1 MRANWISSFVNLRMR
16 PSGVIVDDSPV
27 VPDTPAYWPGFIC
40 GAGVT
45 AVFLA
50 IFSHRAGV
58 SLAALLFI
66 EAAFFTLAAVA
77 AIEFAPQRPFHAVAL
92 CAMGVFVGVLVD
104 VLFFPRT
111 EAGYERNLFPIEAI
125 AHTLLAFPIMV
136 VVAAIT
142 YKVSRRHRKRKDN
155 HFGA

>member
-1 MRANWISSFVNLRMR
+1 M
-16 PSGVIVDDSPV
+16 GDSPV
-27 VPDTPAYWPGFIC
+27 VPDPPDYWPGLVC
-40 GAGVT
+40 GAGAT
-45 AVFLA
+45 AIFLA

-58 SLAALLFI
+58 SPLAFLLI

-77 AIEFAPQRPFHAVAL
+77 AIEFAPQRPFHASAF
-92 CAMGVFVGVLVD
+92 CAIGVFIGVLID
-104 VLFFPRT
+104 VFFFPQT

-125 AHTLLAFPIMV
+125 AHTLFAFPIMV

-142 YKVSRRHRKRKDN
+142 YRVSRRRNKQKSN